1 MLSHWI
7 ARLRIIRLS
16 LYVVGNYSW
25 LLFGPLIGETDVLV
39 RDGYYKFVIRF
50 LREESRYSF
59 RLLEYEIHTL
69 TLFFHGGNIQRHCT
83 NIRAHGAR
91 AGCEDREKSSWR
103 GNAER
108 KGGLKLSRR
117 ISSFLREQPAFDG
130 CSHFFFSSL
139 RISDLSIVSRDFCL
153 VRRSPA
159 PSLHRKLANNSRK
172 REREREKWNARA
184 NERWL
189 VEFQSRSSR
198 WRDSQGFLR
207 LEKFPRYPR
216 LPDESSSVP
225 RSIEKRLVDTW
236 LW

>member
-69 TLFFHGGNIQRHCT
+69 FFHGGNIQRHCT

-117 ISSFLREQPAFDG
+117 ISSFLREQPAFDE
-130 CSHFFFSSL
+130 SSISFSLPFVFPISPSFLAIFVSCDAHRRLRCTGSL
-139 RISDLSIVSRDFCL
+139 LITRE
-153 VRRSPA
+153 
-159 PSLHRKLANNSRK
+159 

-184 NERWL
+184 NERWNSNPAPL
-189 VEFQSRSSR
+189 AGEIL
-198 WRDSQGFLR
+198 RDSF
-207 LEKFPRYPR
+207 
-216 LPDESSSVP
+216 D
-225 RSIEKRLVDTW
+225 
-236 LW
+236 

>member
-7 ARLRIIRLS
+7 ARLRIIILS
-16 LYVVGNYSW
+16 LYVVGKYSW

-117 ISSFLREQPAFDG
+117 ISSFLREQPAFDE
-130 CSHFFFSSL
+130 SSISFSLPFVFPISPSFLAIFVSCDAHRRLRCTGSL
-139 RISDLSIVSRDFCL
+139 LIT
-153 VRRSPA
+153 
-159 PSLHRKLANNSRK
+159 
-172 REREREKWNARA
+172 RERERERGRSGTQ
-184 NERWL
+184 ERTNDGIPIPL
-189 VEFQSRSSR
+189 LS
-198 WRDSQGFLR
+198 
-207 LEKFPRYPR
+207 LERFSGIP
-216 LPDESSSVP
+216 
-225 RSIEKRLVDTW
+225 SIREIP
-236 LW
+236 

>member
-1 MLSHWI
+1 MNYYTIFIRRWKVFVVIIRVINRRNWRTRKGWLLQIRNKISQGRISLLVSFIGIRDTYAYAIFPRWKYATSLYKYSS
-7 ARLRIIRLS
+7 ARGSSRMWGSGKKQLEGKRGKEGWPKIISTNIFVPWRTTGFRRII
-16 LYVVGNYSW
+16 
-25 LLFGPLIGETDVLV
+25 
-39 RDGYYKFVIRF
+39 
-50 LREESRYSF
+50 
-59 RLLEYEIHTL
+59 
-69 TLFFHGGNIQRHCT
+69 
-83 NIRAHGAR
+83 
-91 AGCEDREKSSWR
+91 
-103 GNAER
+103 
-108 KGGLKLSRR
+108 
-117 ISSFLREQPAFDG
+117 
-130 CSHFFFSSL
+130 HFFFSSL

-172 REREREKWNARA
+172 REREGEV
-184 NERWL
+184 ERKSERTM
-189 VEFQSRSSR
+189 EFQSRSSR

>member
-69 TLFFHGGNIQRHCT
+69 FFHGGNIQRHCT

-117 ISSFLREQPAFDG
+117 ISSFLRE
-130 CSHFFFSSL
+130 
-139 RISDLSIVSRDFCL
+139 RLSTNHPFLFLFPSYFR
-153 VRRSPA
+153 
-159 PSLHRKLANNSRK
+159 SLHRFSRFLS
-172 REREREKWNARA
+172 RA
-184 NERWL
+184 TLTGAFVAPEAC
-189 VEFQSRSSR
+189 
-198 WRDSQGFLR
+198 
-207 LEKFPRYPR
+207 
-216 LPDESSSVP
+216 
-225 RSIEKRLVDTW
+225 
-236 LW
+236 

>member
-25 LLFGPLIGETDVLV
+25 LLFGPLIEETDVLV

-69 TLFFHGGNIQRHCT
+69 FFHGGNIQRHCT

-91 AGCEDREKSSWR
+91 AGCEDREKSSLEGKRGKEGWPKIISTNIFVPWR
-103 GNAER
+103 TTGF
-108 KGGLKLSRR
+108 RR
-117 ISSFLREQPAFDG
+117 II
-130 CSHFFFSSL
+130 HFFFSSL

-172 REREREKWNARA
+172 REREGEV
-184 NERWL
+184 ERKSERTM
-189 VEFQSRSSR
+189 EFQSRSSR

>member
-7 ARLRIIRLS
+7 ARLRIIILS
-16 LYVVGNYSW
+16 LYVVGKYSW

-59 RLLEYEIHTL
+59 RILEYEIH

-117 ISSFLREQPAFDG
+117 ISSFLREQPAFDE
-130 CSHFFFSSL
+130 SSISFSLPFVFPISPSFLAIFVSCDAHRRLRCTGSL
-139 RISDLSIVSRDFCL
+139 LITRE
-153 VRRSPA
+153 
-159 PSLHRKLANNSRK
+159 

-184 NERWL
+184 NERWNSNPAPL
-189 VEFQSRSSR
+189 AGEIL
-198 WRDSQGFLR
+198 RDSF
-207 LEKFPRYPR
+207 
-216 LPDESSSVP
+216 D
-225 RSIEKRLVDTW
+225 
-236 LW
+236 